1 MARTMTEKY
10 MTKII
15 EAEIKHCIE
24 AALPAIIKGAQEQVE
39 REIKGQIAHV
49 AMSVM
54 QNYEVVS
61 CKDVVTI
68 RVQNKT

>member
-15 EAEIKHCIE
+15 EAEIKHRIE
-24 AALPAIIKGAQEQVE
+24 AALPSIIKSAQEQVE
-39 REIKGQIAHV
+39 REIKGQVAHV

-61 CKDVVTI
+61 SRDIVTI
-68 RVQNKT
+68 RVRNEA